1 MTDKS
6 IWRLRRVLGEIEDLY
21 KTTKQDTCNH
31 FVDANNTIEMSE
43 NEDEEITEKEND
55 KTREDKQ

>member
-21 KTTKQDTCNH
+21 KSTKQDACNH
-31 FVDANNTIEMSE
+31 FVDVNNTIETPE
-43 NEDEEITEKEND
+43 NEDEEITEKVND
-55 KTREDKQ
+55 DN

>member
-55 KTREDKQ
+55 KTREDK